1 MGLRPDPDQLDSLT
15 DEQKGVVE
23 RFRSK
28 FGDALLDSLSFRG
41 ELSLWIRKDVLLDAL
56 RFARDDGAL
65 LCEMLTDVTSVDY
78 LEHRGPD
85 EPRYEVIHNLYSLAF
100 NRRFLLKTP
109 VGENETV
116 PSAVSIWKSADFMER
131 EVYDLMGLVFEG
143 HPNMQRIL
151 TPDGWL
157 GHPLRKDHPTRTD
170 QFPNVEN

>member
-1 MGLRPDPDQLDSLT
+1 MGLRPEPDQLDALN

-28 FGDALLDSLSFRG
+28 FGDAVLDSQSFRG
-41 ELSLWIRKDVLLDAL
+41 QLSIWIRKDALLKAL
-56 RFARDDGAL
+56 RFARDDRDL

-78 LEHRGPD
+78 LNHRGPD
-85 EPRYEVIHNLYSLAF
+85 EPRYELIHNLYSLAF
-100 NRRFLLKTP
+100 KRRFLLKTP
-109 VGENETV
+109 VRESETV
-116 PSAVSIWKSADFMER
+116 PSAVSLWKSANFMER

-143 HPNMQRIL
+143 HPDMTRIL

>member
-1 MGLRPDPDQLDSLT
+1 MGLRPDPDQLQALND
-15 DEQKGVVE
+15 DQKGVVE

-28 FGDALLDSLSFRG
+28 FGDAVLDSQSFRG
-41 ELSLWIRKDVLLDAL
+41 QLSIWIRRDALLEAL
-56 RFARDDGAL
+56 RFARDDRDL
-65 LCEMLTDVTSVDY
+65 LCDLLADVTSVDY

-85 EPRYEVIHNLYSLAF
+85 EPRFELIHNLYSIAF

-109 VGENETV
+109 VGEKETV
-116 PSAVSIWKSADFMER
+116 PSAVSLWKSADFMER

-143 HPNMQRIL
+143 HPNLQRIL